1 MSLFVEVEALQR
13 RKRGEDICGD
23 AFVSRK
29 LPAENR
35 VIAVLSDGLGS
46 GVKANVLASMTA
58 AMAVRFAASNM
69 DFTRS
74 AEIMMDAL
82 PVCQV
87 RRISYATFTI
97 VDTRLSGGTRII
109 EMGNPGF
116 MLVRDGRVVE
126 VETRQTHSPRWA
138 DRSML
143 YADLDTQAEDRLIV
157 LSDGI
162 TQAGM
167 GSSEY
172 KLGWRREGC
181 ARFVEQRVRET
192 PGLSA
197 RQLAREIV
205 SQALLCSPS
214 HQPADDMTCGV
225 IYFRRPRRLLV
236 LTGPPFHKASDL
248 ECATLIRDFEGRKA
262 ICGGTTATIVARELG
277 REISTQLRQATHD
290 LPAISTMPGVD
301 LVTEGILSLTRT
313 AQYLEAEEPVNAQD
327 AAARLMKLLLDSD
340 VIQFVVGT
348 RVNEAHQDPSLPIDL
363 DIRRNIIKRLAQ
375 TLRARYL
382 KEIDIRY
389 I

>member
-29 LPAENR
+29 LPEENR

-58 AMAVRFAASNM
+58 AMAVRFVASNM
-69 DFTRS
+69 DFVRS

-87 RRISYATFTI
+87 RKISYATFTI
-97 VDTRLSGGTRII
+97 VDTRLSGVTRVI
-109 EMGNPGF
+109 EMGNPAF
-116 MLVRDGRVVE
+116 MLVRDGTVLDVP
-126 VETRQTHSPRWA
+126 TRELHSPKWA

-143 YADLDTQAEDRLIV
+143 CADVQMQAEDRLIV
-157 LSDGI
+157 VSDGI

-167 GSSEY
+167 GSARH

-181 ARFVEQRVRET
+181 VRFVQERVREA

-197 RQLAREIV
+197 RQLAQEIV
-205 SQALLCSPS
+205 GQALRCTDD
-214 HQPADDMTCGV
+214 HRPADDMTCGV
-225 IYFRRPRRLLV
+225 IYFRQPRQLLV
-236 LTGPPFHKASDL
+236 LTGPPFHQGSDA
-248 ECATLIRDFEGRKA
+248 ECAALIRDFPGRKA
-262 ICGGTTATIVARELG
+262 ICGGTTATIVGRELG
-277 REISTQLRQATHD
+277 REITTQLRSASHD
-290 LPAISTMPGVD
+290 LPATSTMPGVD

-313 AQYLEAEEPVNAQD
+313 AQYLEADEPVHKQD
-327 AAARLMKLLLDSD
+327 AAAQLMKLLLDCD

-348 RVNEAHQDPSLPIDL
+348 RVNEAHQDPSLPVDL

-375 TLRARYL
+375 ALRTRYL
-382 KEIDIRY
+382 KEVDIRY

>member
-29 LPAENR
+29 LPDENR

-58 AMAVRFAASNM
+58 AMALHFAASDM
-69 DFTRS
+69 DFVRS

-97 VDTRLSGGTRII
+97 VDTKLNGGTHII
-109 EMGNPGF
+109 EMGNPRF
-116 MLVRDGRVVE
+116 LLVRDGSVLDVPTTE
-126 VETRQTHSPRWA
+126 MQSPKWS

-143 YADLDTQAEDRLIV
+143 CADIDTQAEDRIIV

-167 GSSEY
+167 GGERH
-172 KLGWRREGC
+172 KLGWRRDGC
-181 ARFVEQRVRET
+181 ASFVEQRVAEQ
-192 PGLSA
+192 PGISA

-205 SQALLCSPS
+205 GQAIRCTDS
-214 HQPADDMTCGV
+214 HQAADDMTAGV
-225 IYFRRPRRLLV
+225 IYFRQPRNLLV
-236 LTGPPFHKASDL
+236 LTGPPFQEGSDQH
-248 ECATLIRDFEGRKA
+248 CAQLIRDFPGRKA

-277 REISTQLRQATHD
+277 RDITTQLRSASRD
-290 LPAISTMPGVD
+290 LPATSIMTGVD
-301 LVTEGILSLTRT
+301 LVTEGILTLTRT
-313 AQYLEAEEPVNAQD
+313 AQYLEAEEPVQHDD
-327 AAARLMKLLLDSD
+327 AAAQLVKLLLESD
-340 VIQFVVGT
+340 VIQFLVGA
-348 RVNEAHQDPSLPIDL
+348 RVNEAHQDPSLPVDL
-363 DIRRNIIKRLAQ
+363 DIRRNIIKRIAH
-375 TLRARYL
+375 TLSARYL
-382 KEIDIRY
+382 KEVETRY